1 MRVLLVNP
9 PSENMIT
16 TNIPSVVDEER
27 GFNPPLGLL
36 YVAGYAKANTSHE
49 ILVLDCQAEEI
60 PQEEVEE
67 RIRKIKPDVVG
78 IQALTFTVIDARMVA
93 QAAKRAN
100 PKCKV
105 VMGGPHVHIF
115 ARETLAIPEVDFAIK
130 GEGELAFAQLLG
142 ALEGFITLDKV
153 YGLAYRD
160 PTTDQIKDNPPAP
173 PVEDLDHLPYPA
185 RELTRIEKYYSILAK
200 HNPITT
206 MFTSRGCPY
215 RCLFCDRPIMG
226 RRFRSHS
233 ASCVVDEMEACV
245 KMGIREFFIYDDT
258 FNVNRKRVFE
268 ICGEIKQRKL
278 KITFDIRARAD
289 RMDEEMLKELSSA
302 GCDRIHYGVESGNE
316 EVLETLQKD
325 LDLDQVR
332 QVFKDTRKQGMKTL
346 AYFMIGNPGETREM
360 ALKTIRFAKELDPDF
375 VHFSVLTPFPATAIY
390 YKALK
395 EGRYDHDYWA
405 EFAKNPTSDFKPKLW
420 EEFMNRDEL
429 ISLLKY
435 AYKSFY
441 LRPKM
446 VMKNM
451 AHSHSPVDFF
461 RKARAGLKMLRI

>member
-1 MRVLLVNP
+1 MRVLLINP

-49 ILVLDCQAEEI
+49 ILVLDCLVEEI
-60 PQEEVEE
+60 SQEKLEE
-67 RIRKIKPDVVG
+67 CLRAFQPDVVG
-78 IQALTFTVIDARMVA
+78 IQVLTFTLIDARMAA
-93 QAAKRAN
+93 QAAKRAT

-105 VMGGPHVHIF
+105 VMGGPHVHIY
-115 ARETLAIPEVDFAIK
+115 ARETLSIPEVDFAVK
-130 GEGELAFAQLLG
+130 GEGEAAFTQLLS
-142 ALEGFITLDKV
+142 AIEGHLSFEKV
-153 YGLAYRD
+153 QGLAYRD
-160 PTTDQIKDNPPAP
+160 PETGQVVDNPPAP
-173 PVEDLDHLPYPA
+173 PIEDLDSLPYPA
-185 RELTRIEKYYSILAK
+185 RELTPVGRYYSLIANR
-200 HNPITT
+200 NPITT

-233 ASCVVDEMEACV
+233 AASVVNEMEACV
-245 KMGIREFFIYDDT
+245 KLGIREFFIYDDT

-268 ICGEIKQRKL
+268 ICSEIKKRKL
-278 KITFDIRARAD
+278 NIGFDIRARAD
-289 RMDEEMLKELSSA
+289 RMDEEMLVELASA
-302 GCDRIHYGVESGNE
+302 GCDRVHYGVESGNE
-316 EVLETLQKD
+316 EILKRLQKD

-332 QVFKDTRKQGMKTL
+332 HIFKATRKHGMKTL

-360 ALKTIRFAKELDPDF
+360 ALKTIQFAKDLDPDF

-390 YKALK
+390 YKALE

-405 EFAKNPTSDFKPKLW
+405 EFAKNPTSDFKPRLW
-420 EEFMNRDEL
+420 EEYMNRDEL
-429 ISLLKY
+429 IDLLKY

-441 LRPKM
+441 LRPGM
-446 VMKNM
+446 VMKNI
-451 AHSHSPVDFF
+451 ARSHSPIDFL
-461 RKARAGLKMLRI
+461 RKARVGLKMLRI

>member
-1 MRVLLVNP
+1 MKVLLINP
-9 PSENMIT
+9 PSEHMIT
-16 TNIPSVVDEER
+16 TNIPSVIDEER

-36 YVAGYAKANTSHE
+36 YVAGYAKAKSPHE
-49 ILVLDCQAEEI
+49 ILVMDCQVEEVS
-60 PQEEVEE
+60 QEEVED
-67 RIRKIKPDVVG
+67 RIRSIQPDVVG
-78 IQALTFTVIDARMVA
+78 IQALTFTIIDARMVA

-115 ARETLAIPEVDFAIK
+115 ARETLAMPEVDFAIK
-130 GEGELAFAQLLG
+130 GEGELAFTQLLS
-142 ALEGFITLDKV
+142 ALEGQMAFDKV
-153 YGLAYRD
+153 FGLAYRD
-160 PTTDQIKDNPPAP
+160 LATGQVKDNPPAP
-173 PVEDLDHLPYPA
+173 PVEDLDGLPYPA
-185 RELTRIEKYYSILAK
+185 RELTPVNKYYSLIAK

-215 RCLFCDRPIMG
+215 RCLFCDRPTMG

-233 ASCVVDEMEACV
+233 AMAVVNEMETCV

-268 ICGEIKQRKL
+268 ICGEIKKRKL
-278 KITFDIRARAD
+278 DIAFDIRARAD
-289 RMDEEMLKELSSA
+289 RMDEEMLAELASA

-316 EVLETLQKD
+316 EVLETLLKD
-325 LDLDQVR
+325 LDLNHVR
-332 QVFKDTRKQGMKTL
+332 KMFKATRAHGMKTL

-360 ALKTIRFAKELDPDF
+360 ALKTIAFAKELDPDF

-390 YKALK
+390 YKALE
-395 EGRYDHDYWA
+395 EGRFEQDYWA
-405 EFAKNPTSDFKPKLW
+405 EFAKNPTPDFKPKLW

-429 ISLLKY
+429 IDILKY

-451 AHSHSPVDFF
+451 SYTHSPLDFY